1 MHKISNLVQAPL
13 GESEQ
18 TRSANLKKS
27 DDRKKSIM
35 LWQLMSSMFGHK
47 WTSAYGDDVDPD
59 RVWQACLADVS
70 PEQIRHGMSKLG
82 RSGRDW
88 PPAVPEF
95 RNICLNLEDAS
106 ETDWEHRRVEA
117 ADRARMVALRLER
130 KRTPEEIEKGS
141 AVLKSL
147 LSGVSK

>member
-1 MHKISNLVQAPL
+1 
-13 GESEQ
+13 
-18 TRSANLKKS
+18 
-27 DDRKKSIM
+27 M

-70 PEQIRHGMSKLG
+70 PERIRHGMSKLG